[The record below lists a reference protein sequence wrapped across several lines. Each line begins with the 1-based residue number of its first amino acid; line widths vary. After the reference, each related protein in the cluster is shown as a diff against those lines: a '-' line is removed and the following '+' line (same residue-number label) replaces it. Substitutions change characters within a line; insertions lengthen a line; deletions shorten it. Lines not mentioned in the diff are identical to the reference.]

1 MAEVMVMAKKKDTD
15 DALGVLIF
23 IILVLAAL
31 VYLLIKR
38 RVIFLIIL
46 ILGIVI
52 WIINIYMKSNE
63 KNGIKK
69 NEGSNSVNKN
79 LGKINLKSEKV
90 DNFLSTRKKDYKYDK
105 KLEKKMNDYGL
116 EDWQK
121 DLVRK
126 RRIRALEF

>member
-1 MAEVMVMAKKKDTD
+1 
-15 DALGVLIF
+15 
-23 IILVLAAL
+23 
-31 VYLLIKR
+31 
-38 RVIFLIIL
+38 
-46 ILGIVI
+46 
-52 WIINIYMKSNE
+52 MKSNE

-79 LGKINLKSEKV
+79 LEKINLKSEKV
-90 DNFLSTRKKDYKYDK
+90 DNTISARKKDYKYDE

-126 RRIRALEF
+126 R

>member
-1 MAEVMVMAKKKDTD
+1 MSKKKDTND
-15 DALGVLIF
+15 SLSVLVF
-23 IILVLAAL
+23 IILVLATL

-38 RVIFLIIL
+38 RAIFLIILIIL

-63 KNGIKK
+63 KN
-69 NEGSNSVNKN
+69 EGSNSVNKN
-79 LGKINLKSEKV
+79 LEKINLKSEKV
-90 DNFLSTRKKDYKYDK
+90 DNTISARKKDYKYDE

-126 RRIRALEF
+126 R

>member
-1 MAEVMVMAKKKDTD
+1 MIGKKGTD

-23 IILVLAAL
+23 IILVLTAL
-31 VYLLIKR
+31 VPLLIKW

-46 ILGIVI
+46 ISGIVI

-79 LGKINLKSEKV
+79 LEKINLKSEKV
-90 DNFLSTRKKDYKYDK
+90 DNTISTRKKDYKYDA

-126 RRIRALEF
+126 R

>member
-1 MAEVMVMAKKKDTD
+1 MPKKKDSND
-15 DALGVLIF
+15 SLSVLVF
-23 IILVLAAL
+23 IILVLATS

-38 RVIFLIIL
+38 RAIFLIILIIL

-63 KNGIKK
+63 KN
-69 NEGSNSVNKN
+69 EGSNSVNKN
-79 LGKINLKSEKV
+79 LEKIYLKSEKI
-90 DNFLSTRKKDYKYDK
+90 DNPTSTRKKDYKYDE

-126 RRIRALEF
+126 R

>member
-46 ILGIVI
+46 FLGIVI

-69 NEGSNSVNKN
+69 NEGSKSVNKN
-79 LGKINLKSEKV
+79 LEKINLKSEKV
-90 DNFLSTRKKDYKYDK
+90 DNPISTRKKDYKYDK

-121 DLVRK
+121 NLVRK

>member
-1 MAEVMVMAKKKDTD
+1 MAKKKDTD

-46 ILGIVI
+46 FLGIVI

-69 NEGSNSVNKN
+69 NEGSKSVNKN
-79 LGKINLKSEKV
+79 LEKINLKSEKV
-90 DNFLSTRKKDYKYDK
+90 DNPISTRKKDYKYDK

-121 DLVRK
+121 NLVRK

>member
-1 MAEVMVMAKKKDTD
+1 MSKKKETD
-15 DALGVLIF
+15 DSLSVLVF
-23 IILVLAAL
+23 IIMVLAAL

-38 RVIFLIIL
+38 RIIFLIILIIL

-52 WIINIYMKSNE
+52 CIINIYMKNNE
-63 KNGIKK
+63 K
-69 NEGSNSVNKN
+69 
-79 LGKINLKSEKV
+79 KV
-90 DNFLSTRKKDYKYDK
+90 DNPISTRKKDHKYDE

-126 RRIRALEF
+126 R

>member
-1 MAEVMVMAKKKDTD
+1 MSKKKETD
-15 DALGVLIF
+15 DSLSVLVF
-23 IILVLAAL
+23 IIMVLAAL

-46 ILGIVI
+46 FLGIVI

-63 KNGIKK
+63 KN
-69 NEGSNSVNKN
+69 EGSNSVNKN
-79 LGKINLKSEKV
+79 LEKINLKSEKV
-90 DNFLSTRKKDYKYDK
+90 DNPISTRKKDHKYDE

-121 DLVRK
+121 NLVRK